1 MADATSAD
9 LTTSLRNQ
17 AFEEIDRVAQLASS
31 YSRSIGEAA
40 YRGDDVTMLVHM
52 KQLKSCL
59 LSMIKTYKACFD
71 GEGDGED
78 VAREAAPGRRHRQD
92 QRSGDGVA

>member
-9 LTTSLRNQ
+9 LTAGLRNQ
-17 AFEEIDRVAQLASS
+17 AFEEIDRVAQLAAS

-40 YRGDDVTMLVHM
+40 YRGDDHEVLVHM

-59 LSMIKTYKACFD
+59 VSMIQTYKAYFD
-71 GEGDGED
+71 GAGGGQD
-78 VAREAAPGRRHRQD
+78 VA
-92 QRSGDGVA
+92 

>member
-1 MADATSAD
+1 MTTEGCGDADVADATSAD

-17 AFEEIDRVAQLASS
+17 AFEEIERVSSLASS

-52 KQLKSCL
+52 KQLKACL
-59 LSMIKTYKACFD
+59 VSMIKTYKTGFNGA
-71 GEGDGED
+71 GDGDE
-78 VAREAAPGRRHRQD
+78 H
-92 QRSGDGVA
+92 S